1 MCLTLWL
8 QRCGSKMEEQSE
20 GHPRNLAVELCQC
33 ILTIVMSQM
42 MENQELESELAA
54 ERLQG
59 VISVFFLFLSQAMLT
74 SFFWHQLQSR

>member
-1 MCLTLWL
+1 
-8 QRCGSKMEEQSE
+8 MEEQSE

-59 VISVFFLFLSQAMLT
+59 VISVMFFF
-74 SFFWHQLQSR
+74 